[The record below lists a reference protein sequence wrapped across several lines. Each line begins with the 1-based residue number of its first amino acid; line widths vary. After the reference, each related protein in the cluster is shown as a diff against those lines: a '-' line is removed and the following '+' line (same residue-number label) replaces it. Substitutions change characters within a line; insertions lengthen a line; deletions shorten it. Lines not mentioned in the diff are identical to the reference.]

1 MGCKQMNKGKAYK
14 KIKPPKSWK
23 NLSTHYLSVLEEPWY
38 RSLIDIENLIS
49 IYTYKFYEKKGM
61 KTLHLPTTTGSI
73 SSPMGLGSDSLPVK
87 VNLCNVDTYLA
98 DSMQF
103 LLEYGC
109 RIVPKGCYYL
119 MPSFRGEAADERH
132 LCQFYH
138 SEAEIPGTL
147 EDVMSLA
154 EEYIKYMCANILVEY
169 ADGLKKVAGDISHIE
184 KLLNKSDKID
194 RITMDEAVKLLSNNP
209 EFISYHEAGFKV
221 LNRKGEQALMD
232 KFNGMVWVTNFDA
245 LSVPFY
251 QAVDKNNPQKALNA
265 DLLFGIG
272 EVVGSGERHENGDEV
287 YKALEMHGI
296 DRQSYDW
303 YCQMKNQYPMKTSGF
318 GLGVERFI
326 LWLFNH
332 DDIRDC
338 QILMRFNGMDIVP

>member
-1 MGCKQMNKGKAYK
+1 MPNEQIKNGEMYK
-14 KIKPPKSWK
+14 KIKPKKSWK
-23 NLSTHYLSVLEEPWY
+23 NANTHYLSVIQDPWY
-38 RSLIDIENLIS
+38 RKLIDVENLIS
-49 IYTYKFYEKKGM
+49 KYTLKFYEQRGI
-61 KTLHLPTTTGSI
+61 KTLYLPTTTGSI
-73 SSPMGLGSDSLPVK
+73 SSPMGLGSDSFPVK

-109 RIVPKGCYYL
+109 RIIPNGCYYL
-119 MPSFRGEAADERH
+119 MPSFRGEDADERH

-147 EDVMSLA
+147 EDVIQLV
-154 EEYIKYMCANILVEY
+154 EEYIRFMCSNILNIY
-169 ADGLKKVAGDISHIE
+169 ADELKEVAGDISHVE
-184 KLLNKSDKID
+184 KMLNKNGKID
-194 RITMDEAVKLLSNNP
+194 RITMDDAISLLDNNP
-209 EFISYHEAGFKV
+209 DYITYHEAGFKI

-232 KFNGMVWVTNFDA
+232 KFDGMVWLTKFDD

-272 EVVGSGERHENGDEV
+272 EVVGAGERHVSGAEV
-287 YKALEMHGI
+287 YRALERHGV
-296 DRQSYDW
+296 DSKEYEW

-332 DDIRDC
+332 NDIRDC
-338 QILMRFNGMDIVP
+338 QILIRFNGMNTIP